1 MIYSIPKSWA
11 QEKSKYLRQM
21 FEALG
26 CEENPGNIQALEDFR
41 ELLINWDPTCG
52 AMVCYVSTGKAL
64 ARIVFYA
71 DRKSEYSIGYSIVGK
86 KGKS

>member
-1 MIYSIPKSWA
+1 MTHNIPKSWA
-11 QEKSKYLRQM
+11 QDKSKYLRHM

-26 CEENPGNIQALEDFR
+26 CEENPGNIQALDDFR
-41 ELLINWDPTCG
+41 KLLINWDPTCG

-64 ARIVFYA
+64 VRIVFYA
-71 DRKSEYSIGYSIVGK
+71 DRKSEYSIGCSIVGK